1 MPSAHADR
9 EFDMMNRRAKCLI
22 AAGML
27 ALVSLSAE
35 ADGDASR
42 GQKLAYAC
50 LGCHGIEN
58 YKNAYPKYSV
68 PKLGG
73 QHAGYVVAALGEYQ
87 AGTRWH
93 PTMQG
98 FASSLSDQD
107 RADLAAYFSSLVPPG
122 ASAEPVGTPPV
133 KAEPCAACHG
143 RNGGGTTDDYPNL
156 GGQHADY
163 LAQALNDYRLGKR
176 KNPIMQ
182 PFAQQLSQDDIHSL
196 AKFFSA
202 QKGLVTPRRD

>member
-1 MPSAHADR
+1 MDR
-9 EFDMMNRRAKCLI
+9 AVRSLFV
-22 AAGML
+22 AAIVAL
-27 ALVSLSAE
+27 ASLPAQ
-35 ADGDASR
+35 AGGDAAH
-42 GQKLAYAC
+42 GAKLVYTC

-58 YKNAYPKYSV
+58 YKNSYPKYSV

-73 QHAGYVVAALGEYQ
+73 QHASYIVAALSEYK
-87 AGTRWH
+87 AGARWH

-98 FASSLSDQD
+98 YANTLSDED
-107 RADLAAYFSSLVPPG
+107 RADVAAYFASLVPSSSG
-122 ASAEPVGTPPV
+122 SEPVGTPPT

-143 RNGGGTTDDYPNL
+143 KNGRGTTDDYPNI

-182 PFAQQLSQDDIHSL
+182 PFAQQLSQDDIHAL
-196 AKFFSA
+196 AKFFSG
-202 QKGLVTPRRD
+202 QHGLVTPKHD

>member
-1 MPSAHADR
+1 MH
-9 EFDMMNRRAKCLI
+9 RAAQSLI

-27 ALVSLSAE
+27 ALAPLVAQ
-35 ADGDASR
+35 ADGDAAH
-42 GQKLAYAC
+42 GAKLVYTC

-58 YKNAYPKYSV
+58 YKNSYPKYSV

-73 QHAGYVVAALGEYQ
+73 QHAPYIIAALGEYQ
-87 AGTRWH
+87 AGARWH

-98 FASSLSDQD
+98 YASTLSDQD
-107 RADLAAYFSSLVPPG
+107 RADIAAYFASLVAPSSG
-122 ASAEPVGTPPV
+122 SEPVGTPPA

-143 RNGGGTTDDYPNL
+143 KNGRGTTGDYPNL

-182 PFAQQLSQDDIHSL
+182 PFAQQLSQDDIHAL
-196 AKFFSA
+196 AIFFSA
-202 QKGLVTPRRD
+202 QTGLETPKHD